1 MVIWNKISNFA
12 AKIRCYTYYDIHNMI
27 QEIKI
32 KNFLSFRD
40 EVVLNFEATKDNTF
54 EDCQVVNVTP
64 KVRLLRFALIYGPNA
79 SGKSNLLAAFDFL
92 REFWFDIKSDI
103 DEETGAIPFL
113 LDIDTPNQP
122 SEFNII
128 FYIGEK
134 KYWYLLVLDSK
145 KVIKEELYV
154 YKSVQPSL
162 VFSRTMEGMQSVAK
176 FNSNLVKAS
185 AAITEQLNLK
195 CLPNMSLFAAR
206 NQVNCSLAYI
216 DDVRDWMRNN
226 MLPTITPD
234 TNMFEYAGNKMEK
247 EKELKSY
254 ILDFVRKADFNITDV
269 FSQREKLPLPGFIR
283 ASIVEDKNIPAK
295 VKESMLAENSMERLK
310 TDFQHTVR
318 NSRGIETYI
327 LPNKLQSDG
336 TKRTFGIEAAIYE
349 ALQNESLLP
358 VDEIESSLHPELVEF
373 IIQKFLSGNNRSQMV
388 VTSHYDPL
396 LNTVDDLI
404 RKDMVWFTEKEED
417 GHTKLYSLTDF
428 RGLGRITSF
437 QKSYRNGV
445 FGALPNIHE

>member
-1 MVIWNKISNFA
+1 
-12 AKIRCYTYYDIHNMI
+12 MI
-27 QEIKI
+27 QEIRI

-40 EVVLNFEATKDNTF
+40 EVVLNFEATKDKTF
-54 EDCQVVNVTP
+54 EDCQVVSVTP
-64 KVRLLRFALIYGPNA
+64 KVRLLRFALIYGANA
-79 SGKSNLLAAFDFL
+79 SGKSNLLSAFDFL
-92 REFWFDIKSDI
+92 RDFWFNIKTNI

-113 LDIDTPNQP
+113 LDKDTPNKP
-122 SEFNII
+122 SEFNLI
-128 FYIGEK
+128 FYLGDK
-134 KYWYLLVLDSK
+134 KYWYQLILDTK

-154 YKSVQPSL
+154 YNSVQPSL
-162 VFSRTMEGMQSVAK
+162 VFSRNMEGAQSVVK
-176 FNSNLVKAS
+176 LNSTLVKANN
-185 AAITEQLNLK
+185 AIIEQLNIK

-226 MLPTITPD
+226 LLPTITPD
-234 TNMFEYAGNKMEK
+234 TNMFEYAGNKMDK

-254 ILDFVRKADFNITDV
+254 ILDFIRKADFNITDV
-269 FSQREKLPLPGFIR
+269 FSQRETVPLPIFIR
-283 ASIVEDKNIPAK
+283 TSIAENKDIPAK
-295 VKESMLAENSMERLK
+295 EKEKLLADNSFERLK
-310 TDFQHTVR
+310 MDFQHTVR
-318 NSRGIETYI
+318 NERGLETYT
-327 LPNKLQSDG
+327 LPNKLQSAG
-336 TKRTFGIEAAIYE
+336 TRRTFGIEAAIYE
-349 ALQNESLLP
+349 ALKNESALP

-373 IIQKFLSGNNRSQMV
+373 IIQKFLSGKNNRSQLV

-404 RKDMVWFTEKEED
+404 RKDMVWFTDKEED

-437 QKSYRNGV
+437 QKLYRNGV

>member
-1 MVIWNKISNFA
+1 
-12 AKIRCYTYYDIHNMI
+12 MI
-27 QEIKI
+27 QEIRI

-40 EVVLNFEATKDNTF
+40 EVVLNFEATKDKTF
-54 EDCQVVNVTP
+54 EDCQVVSVTP
-64 KVRLLRFALIYGPNA
+64 KVRLLRFALIYGANA
-79 SGKSNLLAAFDFL
+79 SGKSNLLSAFDFL
-92 REFWFDIKSDI
+92 RDFWFNIKTNI

-113 LDIDTPNQP
+113 LDKDTPNKP
-122 SEFNII
+122 SEFNLI
-128 FYIGEK
+128 FYLGDK
-134 KYWYLLVLDSK
+134 KYWYQLILDTK

-154 YKSVQPSL
+154 YNSVQPSL
-162 VFSRTMEGMQSVAK
+162 VFSRNMEGAQSVVK
-176 FNSNLVKAS
+176 LNSTLVKANN
-185 AAITEQLNLK
+185 AIIEQLNIK

-226 MLPTITPD
+226 LLPTITPD
-234 TNMFEYAGNKMEK
+234 TNMFEYAGNKMDK

-254 ILDFVRKADFNITDV
+254 ILDFIRKADFNITDV
-269 FSQREKLPLPGFIR
+269 FSQRETLPLSIFIR
-283 ASIVEDKNIPAK
+283 TSIAENKDIPAK
-295 VKESMLAENSMERLK
+295 EKEKLLADNSFERLK
-310 TDFQHTVR
+310 MDFQHTVR
-318 NSRGIETYI
+318 NERGLETYT
-327 LPNKLQSDG
+327 LPNKLQSAG
-336 TKRTFGIEAAIYE
+336 TRRTFGIEAAIYE
-349 ALQNESLLP
+349 ALKNESALP

-373 IIQKFLSGNNRSQMV
+373 IIQKFLSGKNNRSQLV

-404 RKDMVWFTEKEED
+404 RKDMVWFTDKEED

-437 QKSYRNGV
+437 QKLYRNGV

>member
-1 MVIWNKISNFA
+1 
-12 AKIRCYTYYDIHNMI
+12 MI

-40 EVVLNFEATKDNTF
+40 EVVLNFEATKDNTL
-54 EDCQVVNVTP
+54 EDFQVVNVTP

-92 REFWFDIKSDI
+92 RNFWFDIKSDI
-103 DEETGAIPFL
+103 DEETGVIPFL

-134 KYWYLLVLDSK
+134 KYRYLLVLDSK

-154 YKSVQPSL
+154 YNSVQPSL
-162 VFSRTMEGMQSVAK
+162 VFSRTMEGKQSVAK

-185 AAITEQLNLK
+185 ATINEQLNLK

-226 MLPTITPD
+226 MLPAITPD
-234 TNMFEYAGNKMEK
+234 TNMLEYAGNKMEK
-247 EKELKSY
+247 EKGLKSY

-269 FSQREKLPLPGFIR
+269 FSQRETLPLPDYIR
-283 ASIVEDKNIPAK
+283 ATKI
-295 VKESMLAENSMERLK
+295 KECMLAENSMERLK
-310 TDFQHTVR
+310 TNFQHTVR

-327 LPNKLQSDG
+327 LPSKLQSDG
-336 TKRTFGIEAAIYE
+336 TRRTFGIEAAIYE
-349 ALQNESLLP
+349 ALRNESLLP
-358 VDEIESSLHPELVEF
+358 VDEIESSLHPYLVEF
-373 IIQKFLSGNNRSQMV
+373 IIQKFLSENNRSQIV
-388 VTSHYDPL
+388 VTTHYDPL

-404 RKDMVWFTEKEED
+404 RKDMVWVTEKEED
-417 GHTKLYSLTDF
+417 GHTQLYSLTDF
-428 RGLGRITSF
+428 RGL
-437 QKSYRNGV
+437 
-445 FGALPNIHE
+445 

>member
-1 MVIWNKISNFA
+1 
-12 AKIRCYTYYDIHNMI
+12 MI
-27 QEIKI
+27 QEIRI

-40 EVVLNFEATKDNTF
+40 EVVLNFEATKDKTF
-54 EDCQVVNVTP
+54 EDCQVVSVTP
-64 KVRLLRFALIYGPNA
+64 KVRLLRFALIYGANA
-79 SGKSNLLAAFDFL
+79 SGKSNLLSAFDFL
-92 REFWFDIKSDI
+92 RDFWFNIKTNI

-113 LDIDTPNQP
+113 LDKDNPNKP
-122 SEFNII
+122 SEFNLI
-128 FYIGEK
+128 FYLGDK
-134 KYWYLLVLDSK
+134 KYWYQLILDTK

-154 YKSVQPSL
+154 YNSVQPSL
-162 VFSRTMEGMQSVAK
+162 VFSRNMEGAQSVVK
-176 FNSNLVKAS
+176 LNSTLVKANN
-185 AAITEQLNLK
+185 AIIEQLNIK

-226 MLPTITPD
+226 LLPTITPD
-234 TNMFEYAGNKMEK
+234 TNMFEYAGNKMDK

-254 ILDFVRKADFNITDV
+254 ILDFIRKADFNITDV
-269 FSQREKLPLPGFIR
+269 FSQRETLPLPIFIR
-283 ASIVEDKNIPAK
+283 TSIAENKDIPAK
-295 VKESMLAENSMERLK
+295 EKEKLLADNSFERLK
-310 TDFQHTVR
+310 MDFQHTVR
-318 NSRGIETYI
+318 NERGLETYT
-327 LPNKLQSDG
+327 LPNKLQSAG
-336 TKRTFGIEAAIYE
+336 TRRTFGIEAAIYE
-349 ALQNESLLP
+349 ALKNESALP

-373 IIQKFLSGNNRSQMV
+373 IIQKFLSGKNNRSQLV

-404 RKDMVWFTEKEED
+404 RKDMVWFTDKEED

-437 QKSYRNGV
+437 QKLYRNGV